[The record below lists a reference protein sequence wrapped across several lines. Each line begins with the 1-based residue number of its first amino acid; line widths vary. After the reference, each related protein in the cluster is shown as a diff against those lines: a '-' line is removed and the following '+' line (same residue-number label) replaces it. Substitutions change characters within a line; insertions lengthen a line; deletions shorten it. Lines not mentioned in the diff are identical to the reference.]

1 LPYTVEFARVARRE
15 LEAITPVMAER
26 IGERIEALAN
36 DPHPP
41 QSLRLTGS
49 SGFRLRVGDYR
60 VLYEVDDATRL
71 ITVLRVRHRR
81 EVYR

>member
-1 LPYTVEFARVARRE
+1 MPYTIEIGRVAERD
-15 LEAITPVMAER
+15 LKAITPTMAER
-26 IGERIEALAN
+26 IGERIAALVN

-49 SGFRLRVGDYR
+49 SDYRLRVGDYR
-60 VLYEVDDATRL
+60 VLYVVDDAVRL